1 MRKNDTFVTKQVTT
15 RLTKVLMAIFA
26 LAERLPT
33 SATLLH
39 TTHFT
44 TNPDRQSIASDPW
57 YKNMQYKDNYKKI
70 LQSES
75 AIPPAWPIPVTRL
88 SNGREVVLTWPTQR
102 RQKHLLL
109 Q

>member
-1 MRKNDTFVTKQVTT
+1 MRKNNTFVAKQVTT
-15 RLTKVLMAIFA
+15 RLTKALMAIFA

-57 YKNMQYKDNYKKI
+57 YKNMQYKGNYKKI
-70 LQSES
+70 LQSEFPKQVILYHQGKQS
-75 AIPPAWPIPVTRL
+75 
-88 SNGREVVLTWPTQR
+88 
-102 RQKHLLL
+102 LLL
-109 Q
+109 KILN